1 MLARRIL
8 KSFCVGMVGT
18 AIIFGIAVM
27 GGHNTLLQIVTM
39 PFTMPLAVLAG
50 VVGNAITKGH
60 AGGTWETIQLYGLM
74 FFFGGIIYGSLAFLV
89 WPRHRNSN

>member
-8 KSFCVGMVGT
+8 KSFCVGVVVT
-18 AIIFGIAVM
+18 VIIFAIAAM
-27 GGHNTLLQIVTM
+27 GGHNTLLQMVIM
-39 PFTMPLAVLAG
+39 PFTMPPAMLAS
-50 VVGNAITKGH
+50 VVGYAITKGH

-74 FFFGGIIYGSLAFLV
+74 LLFGGIIYGSLVFLI